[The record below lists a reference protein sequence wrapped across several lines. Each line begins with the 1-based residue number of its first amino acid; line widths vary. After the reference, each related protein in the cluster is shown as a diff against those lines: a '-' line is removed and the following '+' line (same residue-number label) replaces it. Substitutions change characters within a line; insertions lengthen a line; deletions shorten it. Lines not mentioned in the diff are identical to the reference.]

1 MEQQHHTTHGAKSG
15 NDYKGVTARRV
26 LKLLLAYLTISL
38 AVAAWIDYSS
48 YEVLNPLW
56 TVLAAVVAAVVV
68 TVAHL
73 YHGQRN
79 GDGDR

>member
-1 MEQQHHTTHGAKSG
+1 MGRQHHRAHGVKSG
-15 NDYKGVTARRV
+15 NEHRGVSVRRV

-48 YEVLNPLW
+48 YEALNPLW
-56 TVLAAVVAAVVV
+56 TVLAAVAAAVLI

-73 YHGQRN
+73 YHSQRD
-79 GDGDR
+79 GDGNR